1 MGRENE
7 RFLDSKEWKGSRKTN
22 RTDFISVPTFL
33 ASRDWLLT
41 LANHDCQQ
49 KKLLN
54 YTHFK
59 EGGAIGSREK
69 LGIIL

>member
-7 RFLDSKEWKGSRKTN
+7 RFLDSKESGKDLERQTGQTLLVFQHSWR
-22 RTDFISVPTFL
+22 L
-33 ASRDWLLT
+33 RDWLLT

-59 EGGAIGSREK
+59 GG
-69 LGIIL
+69 